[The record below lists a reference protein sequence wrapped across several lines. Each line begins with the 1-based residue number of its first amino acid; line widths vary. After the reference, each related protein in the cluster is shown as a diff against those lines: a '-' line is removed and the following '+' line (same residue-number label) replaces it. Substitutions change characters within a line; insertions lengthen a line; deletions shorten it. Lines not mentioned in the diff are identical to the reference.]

1 MTHHLAP
8 TRLICL
14 LAVLLTLA
22 ACEDSEDRA
31 ARHLENA
38 EALVAEGDL
47 GAAVLEFRNALEF
60 APNNREAL
68 TQLADI
74 QMANGAEG
82 AAVGTYQ
89 RLVDNHPDATEGWLN
104 LAEIAIRQNRWDEA
118 ATFADQAE
126 TQAPDSPRTAL
137 IRAAL
142 DFRTAVET
150 QDADAAGAAAAVARR
165 HVADDPANLIARQ
178 ILIAHA
184 GNFLTPEDALAE
196 LDAAL
201 AVLPDNYILHQLKVQ
216 TLADL
221 GRTDAVGPALETM
234 AQQFPDNTEPR
245 QLLVNWYLGQGDT
258 EAVERFLRMRAEA
271 DTAEF
276 SDRLSLVN
284 FLRELRG
291 PEPALAEIDRQI
303 AALPDDA
310 STEDAARDLAV
321 LRGLRATLVFDT
333 GDPEAAIAELE
344 GVLGTLPDGA
354 EANNLRV
361 ALARMLSTVGREDDA
376 RAAVEAVLAQ
386 DSGHVDASK
395 IKAQWLIA
403 EDQTD
408 AAVQLLRQA
417 QATAPRDAEVV
428 RLMGDAHARAGSW
441 ELAGER
447 YATAV
452 DLSGRAPRDS
462 LIYANF
468 LIGQE
473 RPGPAETV
481 LVDAL
486 RQTPNNPDLLAALTG
501 LHLQEGR
508 PDQARQGIAQLRAL
522 DTDAARRAAASLE
535 ADLLLR
541 ANRTADTQVLIEQ
554 MAAEGQG
561 DAQRLAALIEA
572 QISEGNIEDAKAML
586 ARQLE
591 TYPDDP
597 LLRFLRGGIHMVEGE
612 IAVAETTYRDI
623 LADYPAAA
631 PPLRVLYGILRQQGR
646 DDEAQALLQETRAA
660 APDAMLPRLLLA
672 EQAQRDGDMDGA
684 IALYEDIYADDSS
697 NLVVANNLANLL
709 MARPDDAAALDRAHA
724 ITRRL
729 RGTEEP
735 AFQDTYGW
743 IAYLRED
750 YDTALE
756 YLSAAAEA
764 LPEEPTVQYHL
775 GMTYLALERPEEA
788 RAALERT
795 IDLAGDR
802 PLPEADRAR
811 DALQGL

>member
-1 MTHHLAP
+1 MIFRITVPHVFSMFFL
-8 TRLICL
+8 
-14 LAVLLTLA
+14 LLTLA

-60 APNNREAL
+60 APTSREAL

-74 QMANGAEG
+74 QMAGGAEG
-82 AAVGTYQ
+82 AAFGTYQ
-89 RLVDNHPDATEGWLN
+89 RLVDNHPDAAEGWLN
-104 LAEIAIRQNRWDEA
+104 LAEIAIRQNRWDDA
-118 ATFADQAE
+118 APFAAQAE
-126 TQAPDSPRTAL
+126 TQAPDDPRTAL

-150 QDADAAGAAAAVARR
+150 QDADTAAAAAMVARR
-165 HVADDPANLIARQ
+165 HVADEPDNLIARQ

-184 GNFLTPEDALAE
+184 GNFLATEDALAE

-201 AVLPDNYILHQLKVQ
+201 DVLPDIYTLHQLKVQ

-221 GRTDAVGPALETM
+221 GRTDAVGPALERM

-258 EAVERFLRMRAEA
+258 EAVERFLRTRAEA

-303 AALPDDA
+303 AAMPEDA
-310 STEDAARDLAV
+310 SRDLAV
-321 LRGLRATLVFDT
+321 LRGLRATLMFDS
-333 GDPEAAIAELE
+333 GDPEAAIADLE

-361 ALARMLSTVGREDDA
+361 ALARMLSVVGREDEA
-376 RAAVEAVLAQ
+376 RAAVETVLEQ
-386 DSGHVDASK
+386 DSGHVEASK
-395 IKAQWLIA
+395 IKAQWLID

-428 RLMGDAHARAGSW
+428 RLMGDAHARAGNW

-452 DLSGRAPRDS
+452 DLSGKAPRES

-468 LIGQE
+468 LIGQD

-486 RQTPNNPDLLAALTG
+486 RQAPNDPDLLVALTG
-501 LHLQEGR
+501 LHLRENR
-508 PDQARQGIAQLRAL
+508 PDQARQGSRNCAHSTPRPRAGRRHRWKR
-522 DTDAARRAAASLE
+522 TCCCARTASTIRRCWSNRWPPRARAMRAAW
-535 ADLLLR
+535 
-541 ANRTADTQVLIEQ
+541 
-554 MAAEGQG
+554 
-561 DAQRLAALIEA
+561 
-572 QISEGNIEDAKAML
+572 
-586 ARQLE
+586 
-591 TYPDDP
+591 
-597 LLRFLRGGIHMVEGE
+597 
-612 IAVAETTYRDI
+612 
-623 LADYPAAA
+623 
-631 PPLRVLYGILRQQGR
+631 
-646 DDEAQALLQETRAA
+646 
-660 APDAMLPRLLLA
+660 PR
-672 EQAQRDGDMDGA
+672 
-684 IALYEDIYADDSS
+684 
-697 NLVVANNLANLL
+697 
-709 MARPDDAAALDRAHA
+709 
-724 ITRRL
+724 
-729 RGTEEP
+729 
-735 AFQDTYGW
+735 
-743 IAYLRED
+743 
-750 YDTALE
+750 
-756 YLSAAAEA
+756 
-764 LPEEPTVQYHL
+764 
-775 GMTYLALERPEEA
+775 
-788 RAALERT
+788 
-795 IDLAGDR
+795 
-802 PLPEADRAR
+802 
-811 DALQGL
+811 

>member
-1 MTHHLAP
+1 VAL
-8 TRLICL
+8 L
-14 LAVLLTLA
+14 LALA

-31 ARHLENA
+31 DQHLENA

-60 APNNREAL
+60 APTSREAL

-74 QMANGAEG
+74 QLASGAEG
-82 AAVGTYQ
+82 AAFGTYQ

-104 LAEIAIRQNRWDEA
+104 LAEIAIRQNRWDDA
-118 ATFADQAE
+118 ATFATQAE
-126 TQAPDSPRTAL
+126 TQAPDDPRTAL
-137 IRAAL
+137 VRAAL
-142 DFRTAVET
+142 DFRSAVET
-150 QDADAAGAAAAVARR
+150 QDADAAAAAAAVARD
-165 HVADDPANLIARQ
+165 HVVNDPASLIARQ
-178 ILIAHA
+178 VLIAHA
-184 GNFLTPEDALAE
+184 GNFLAPEDALAE

-201 AVLPDNYILHQLKVQ
+201 AVLPDIYTLHQLKVQ
-216 TLADL
+216 TLVDL
-221 GRTDAVGPALETM
+221 GRIEAVGPALETM
-234 AQQFPDNTEPR
+234 ARQFPDNTEPR
-245 QLLVNWYLGQGDT
+245 QLFVNWYLRQGDT
-258 EAVERFLRMRAEA
+258 DTVERFLRARAEA
-271 DTAEF
+271 DAAEF

-303 AALPDDA
+303 ASMPDDD
-310 STEDAARDLAV
+310 SSDLAI
-321 LRGLRATLVFDT
+321 LRGLRATLVFDS
-333 GDPEAAIAELE
+333 GESEAAIAELE
-344 GVLGTLPDGA
+344 GILETLPDSA

-361 ALARMLSTVGREDDA
+361 ALARMLLTIGREDEA
-376 RAAVEAVLAQ
+376 RAAVETILAQ

-395 IKAQWLIA
+395 IKAEWLID

-408 AAVQLLRQA
+408 AAVRLLRQA
-417 QATAPRDAEVV
+417 QATAPRDADVV

-452 DLSGRAPRDS
+452 DLAGQAPRES
-462 LIYANF
+462 LIYADF
-468 LIGQE
+468 LVSQG

-486 RQTPNNPDLLAALTG
+486 RQTPNDVELLAALTG
-501 LHLQEGR
+501 LHLQEDR
-508 PDQARQGIAQLRAL
+508 PDQVRRGIAELRAL
-522 DTDAARRAAASLE
+522 DTEAARRAAAALE
-535 ADLLLR
+535 SDLLLR
-541 ANRTADTQVLIEQ
+541 EDRIDDMRVLVER

-561 DAQRLAALIEA
+561 DARRLAALIEA
-572 QISEGNIEDAKAML
+572 KISDGEIEEAKALL
-586 ARQLE
+586 AQQLE

-597 LLRFLRGGIHMVEGE
+597 LLRFLRGGIHLIEGE
-612 IAVAETTYRDI
+612 IETAETTYRAI
-623 LADYPAAA
+623 LADFPAAA
-631 PPLRVLYGILRQQGR
+631 PPLRVLHGILRQQGR
-646 DDEAQALLQETRAA
+646 DDEAQALLEQTRAA
-660 APDAMLPRLLLA
+660 APGAMLPRLLLA
-672 EQAQRDGDMDGA
+672 EQAQREGDIDGA
-684 IALYEDIYADDSS
+684 VALYEDIYADDSS

-709 MARPDDAAALDRAHA
+709 MTRADDTAALDRAHA

-743 IAYLRED
+743 IAYLRGE
-750 YDTALE
+750 YDTALD

-788 RAALERT
+788 RAALQRT
-795 IDLAGDR
+795 IELAGDT
-802 PLPEADRAR
+802 PLPEATRAR
-811 DALQGL
+811 EALDDL